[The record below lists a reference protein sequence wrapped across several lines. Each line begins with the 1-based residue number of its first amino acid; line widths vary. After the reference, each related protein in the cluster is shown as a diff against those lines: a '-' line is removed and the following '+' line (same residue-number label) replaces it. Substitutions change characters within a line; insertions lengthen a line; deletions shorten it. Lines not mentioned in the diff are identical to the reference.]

1 MTHINLQPVLQND
14 SVLLQPLQL
23 SDFER
28 LYKLA
33 RDPEVWSMHP
43 NKDRYKREVFQN
55 FFRGALES
63 GGAFLIIDK
72 SDNAVIGST
81 RFYDYDAESKSILI
95 GYTFYGKAYWG
106 RGFNAQVKKLMLDYI
121 FRFVDT
127 VDFHVG
133 RDNLR
138 SVRAMEKLGAE
149 NTGEQEIA
157 YYGEAPKI
165 NIIFRITKE
174 QWAKRH

>member
-1 MTHINLQPVLQND
+1 MTHMNLQPVLENGN
-14 SVLLQPLQL
+14 VLLQPLKP
-23 SDFER
+23 SDFEK
-28 LYKLA
+28 LYEVA

-55 FFRGALES
+55 FFKGALES
-63 GGAFLIIDK
+63 GGAFLIINK
-72 SDNAVIGST
+72 CDNAVIGST
-81 RFYDYDAESKSILI
+81 RFYDYDAGSKSILI

-149 NTGEQEIA
+149 SISEQEIA
-157 YYGEAPKI
+157 YYGESPKI
-165 NIIFRITKE
+165 NIIFQITKE
-174 QWAKRH
+174 QWANRH